1 VAYTVL
7 VDVLMFDVCCTLFC
21 LQCLRLLRGLTAVRC
36 PSNELLVGKRWP
48 TVNPNA
54 AAIIMDL
61 QATAMVRHPATHA
74 VTYPLC
80 SEHYRSPDLLY
91 CIAVPVLHRIGMP
104 YTATASRPAVAS
116 TMATSIERLGVMI
129 CLSRL

>member
-1 VAYTVL
+1 
-7 VDVLMFDVCCTLFC
+7 MFEVVYPACA

-61 QATAMVRHPATHA
+61 QATAMVRHPATRA
-74 VTYPLC
+74 ATYCLC
-80 SEHYRSPDLLY
+80 SDHHCVLDLRTQ
-91 CIAVPVLHRIGMP
+91 AVPALNGISMP
-104 YTATASRPAVAS
+104 YTAS
-116 TMATSIERLGVMI
+116 
-129 CLSRL
+129 

>member
-1 VAYTVL
+1 MPAVPACV
-7 VDVLMFDVCCTLFC
+7 

-61 QATAMVRHPATHA
+61 QATAMVSHAATPAPTSAGCSMHSRIIHVLMHSPGMHCMWKMLLVVCNW
-74 VTYPLC
+74 VT
-80 SEHYRSPDLLY
+80 S
-91 CIAVPVLHRIGMP
+91 A
-104 YTATASRPAVAS
+104 
-116 TMATSIERLGVMI
+116 
-129 CLSRL
+129 

>member
-1 VAYTVL
+1 MRLTRRVVI
-7 VDVLMFDVCCTLFC
+7 LMVSLLRKPFSA

-61 QATAMVRHPATHA
+61 QATAMVSQPARQHRH
-74 VTYPLC
+74 C
-80 SEHYRSPDLLY
+80 Q
-91 CIAVPVLHRIGMP
+91 
-104 YTATASRPAVAS
+104 VAR
-116 TMATSIERLGVMI
+116 AQ
-129 CLSRL
+129 

>member
-1 VAYTVL
+1 
-7 VDVLMFDVCCTLFC
+7 

-61 QATAMVRHPATHA
+61 QATAMVRSQ
-74 VTYPLC
+74 L
-80 SEHYRSPDLLY
+80 
-91 CIAVPVLHRIGMP
+91 
-104 YTATASRPAVAS
+104 
-116 TMATSIERLGVMI
+116 
-129 CLSRL
+129 

>member
-1 VAYTVL
+1 VPASA
-7 VDVLMFDVCCTLFC
+7 

-61 QATAMVRHPATHA
+61 QATAMVRQPENCPLQPAFC
-74 VTYPLC
+74 LC
-80 SEHYRSPDLLY
+80 SDGHCLPDLH
-91 CIAVPVLHRIGMP
+91 IDTVPLLRQ
-104 YTATASRPAVAS
+104 
-116 TMATSIERLGVMI
+116 TSML
-129 CLSRL
+129 